1 LKIAVLGAGAWG
13 TALALQLAKNNHTV
27 HLWDIDPQLLQHLK
41 QQRSNER
48 YLSGIPLPDN
58 LQIFFDLKEALN
70 EADDVLLVVPSHAFT
85 SSLKTIKPYLS
96 TTPRLA
102 WATKGLTQENQLLH
116 EAVQEIIGPI
126 AMAVLSGPTFAKE
139 VAAGLP
145 TAVTV
150 AAKQKDFAKLL
161 ATYLHSKTFRV
172 YFSDDLIG
180 VEVGGAVKNVLAIAV
195 GIADGMGFGANTRC
209 ALITRGLV
217 ELTRLGL
224 ALGGKQETF
233 IGLSG
238 MGDLILTCTDNQ
250 SRNRRFGLAIGM
262 GKDRHTALEEI
273 DQVVEGI
280 GTTKAVYNLAKQK
293 NIEMPITEQVYHIL
307 YQKVTPYDAVNAL
320 LSRSLKEE

>member
-27 HLWDIDPQLLQHLK
+27 HLWDIDQVLLKHLNE
-41 QQRSNER
+41 QRTNER
-48 YLSGIPLPDN
+48 YLPDIPLPEK
-58 LQIFFDLKEALN
+58 LQIFFTIKDALA
-70 EADDVLLVVPSHAFT
+70 EADDILLVVPSHAFK
-85 SSLKTIKPYLS
+85 SSLKTIKPYLNETS
-96 TTPRLA
+96 RLA

-116 EAVQEIIGPI
+116 EAVEEIIGPI
-126 AMAVLSGPTFAKE
+126 SMAVLSGPTFAKE
-139 VAAGLP
+139 VAKGLP
-145 TAVTV
+145 TAITV
-150 AAKQKDFAKLL
+150 AAKQKAFAKQI
-161 ATYLHSKTFRV
+161 ATCLHSKTFRV

-180 VEVGGAVKNVLAIAV
+180 VEIGGAVKNVLAIAV
-195 GIADGMGFGANTRC
+195 GIADGMGFGANARC

-233 IGLSG
+233 MGLSG

-250 SRNRRFGLAIGM
+250 SRNRRFGLAIGE
-262 GKDRHTALEEI
+262 GKDRQQALAEI

-293 NIEMPITEQVYHIL
+293 NIEMPITEQVYNIL